1 MPSLYLSG
9 YQTEVHVKSQRLEV
23 TRHGDGD
30 EPDKTL
36 NVPLFDVSRAVFAGR
51 VNANLGVLHKLLG
64 NNTPVTLV
72 TGRGKLLGTVQPPH
86 NGSALLR
93 LRQYELANNDTFALS
108 VAEILVHCKI
118 RNSRRVLQRLSAN
131 RKEKTEQTQEVC
143 DRLKKLSDKT
153 ASVST
158 LDELRGLEGMASAIY
173 FKALGQFFPE
183 DVPFPHR
190 SRRPPCDAA
199 NALLSWTY
207 TIVTSEIITA
217 VCGAGLDP
225 CLGYLHGISYGRPSL
240 ALDILEPYRAPLC
253 DLLVLHILNHRIL
266 KAGDFE
272 HSTEDGGVLLKQDR
286 HKIFFIQYEQVM
298 ERLFSKTKGE
308 PHTSFRRCI
317 RDDVYSLTGAMQK
330 GENMEPF
337 LMP

>member
-23 TRHGDGD
+23 TRHGEDD
-30 EPDKTL
+30 EPDRTM

-51 VNANLGVLHKLLG
+51 VNAHLTVVRKLLS
-64 NNTPVTLV
+64 NSIPVTLV
-72 TGRGKLLGTVQPPH
+72 SGSGRLLGTVQPPH

-93 LRQYELANNDTFALS
+93 LRQYELANDGTFALA

-118 RNSRRVLQRLSAN
+118 RNSLRVLQRLSAN
-131 RKEKTEQTQEVC
+131 RKEKTEQTQEAC
-143 DRLKKLSDKT
+143 EKIKKLFEKT

-158 LDELRGLEGMASAIY
+158 LDELRGLEGMATAVY

-183 DVPFPHR
+183 DVPFQHR

-207 TIVTSEIITA
+207 TIVVSEVITA

-272 HSTEDGGVLLKQDR
+272 HSDEDGGVLLKRER
-286 HKIFFIQYEQVM
+286 HNIFFIQYEQVM
-298 ERLFSKTKGE
+298 ERLFSRTKGGA
-308 PHTSFRRCI
+308 HTTFRRCI
-317 RDDVYSLTGAMQK
+317 RDDVYSLIGAMQK